1 MAEQNTQLETDTP
14 ARPEPTR
21 LIHAAGVSYFPIAFV
36 ARLPFAMMVVGVL
49 TLVVAARGSISLGG
63 ITSAAVGLGTAL
75 VGPLLGLAVDRF
87 GQRRVVLVAAIGN
100 SLALLAFA
108 WAAFAPVSDLVLL
121 GVAFLVGA
129 TAPQV
134 SPLSRSRLVGIIA
147 SRLPR
152 GIRAKTLNGTM
163 AYESAADEVVFVFGP
178 VIVGLLATTMN
189 PAAPII
195 GAAVLTMIFVTAFAF
210 HRSARVAPDHAT
222 DAVAPAPLRALLR
235 PRMLV
240 VLLGV
245 LGMGL
250 FFGSML
256 TSLTAFMGEVARAE
270 EAGLLYGVLGIGSA
284 ILALSVAAF
293 SPRFSLRAR
302 WLVFAGALTAG
313 AALAASATTIPVM
326 LLALAVAGIG
336 VGPTLV
342 TAYALVAARTP
353 HGRSATA
360 MTMAGSAII
369 VGQAISSA
377 TAGLIAENAGAQPAL
392 FVPLCAALI
401 VLGAGVANW
410 FITSRVTDATTAG
423 IPTAGVPTTPAH
435 PQLASALTAAEPG

>member
-1 MAEQNTQLETDTP
+1 MAELNIQLETDAP

-134 SPLSRSRLVGIIA
+134 SPLSRSRLVGIIS

-189 PAAPII
+189 PAAPIV

-222 DAVAPAPLRALLR
+222 ETVAPAPLRALLR

-377 TAGLIAENAGAQPAL
+377 TAGLVAENAGAQLAL

-410 FITSRVTDATTAG
+410 FITSRVTDTTTAG
-423 IPTAGVPTTPAH
+423 IPTAGVPTTPAD

>member
-1 MAEQNTQLETDTP
+1 MAAYENQLDTLPEEQSIPDAARSTADVETAST
-14 ARPEPTR
+14 EPTR
-21 LIHAAGVSYFPIAFV
+21 LIHAAGFSYFPVAFV

-63 ITSAAVGLGTAL
+63 ITSAAVGVGTAL

-134 SPLSRSRLVGIIA
+134 SPLSRSRLVGIIQ

-152 GIRAKTLNGTM
+152 GVRAKTVNGTM

-195 GAAVLTMIFVTAFAF
+195 GAAILTLIFVTAFAF
-210 HRSARVAPDHAT
+210 HKSARAAAVNPADEL
-222 DAVAPAPLRALLR
+222 VAPAPLRELLR

-240 VLLGV
+240 VILGV

-250 FFGSML
+250 FFGAML

-284 ILALSVAAF
+284 ILALCVATF
-293 SPRFSLRAR
+293 SPRFTLRAR
-302 WLVFAGALTAG
+302 WLVFASALVAG
-313 AALAASATTIPVM
+313 TVVAASATTIPMM
-326 LLALAVAGIG
+326 LLALALAGIG

-369 VGQAISSA
+369 VGQTASSA
-377 TAGLIAENAGAQPAL
+377 IVGVVAESSGAQLAL
-392 FVPLCAALI
+392 LAPLCAALL
-401 VLGAGVANW
+401 VLGTGVANW
-410 FITSRVTDATTAG
+410 FLSSR
-423 IPTAGVPTTPAH
+423 
-435 PQLASALTAAEPG
+435 AE

>member
-1 MAEQNTQLETDTP
+1 MAEQNTQLEADAQT
-14 ARPEPTR
+14 EPTR
-21 LIHAAGVSYFPIAFV
+21 LIHAAGISYFPIAFV

-87 GQRRVVLVAAIGN
+87 GQRSVVLVAAIGN

-134 SPLSRSRLVGIIA
+134 SPLSRSRLVGIIQN
-147 SRLPR
+147 RLPR

-195 GAAVLTMIFVTAFAF
+195 GAAVLTMVFVTAFAF
-210 HRSARVAPDHAT
+210 HKSARVAVDHAT
-222 DAVAPAPLRALLR
+222 ETVDPAPLRALLR

-302 WLVFAGALTAG
+302 WLVFAGALAAG
-313 AALAASATTIPVM
+313 SALAASATTIPVM

-377 TAGLIAENAGAQPAL
+377 VVGLIAENAGAQLAL
-392 FVPLCAALI
+392 FAPLCAALI

-410 FITSRVTDATTAG
+410 FITARVTDAATAG
-423 IPTAGVPTTPAH
+423 IPTAAVPTTPAR
-435 PQLASALTAAEPG
+435 PQLASAELG